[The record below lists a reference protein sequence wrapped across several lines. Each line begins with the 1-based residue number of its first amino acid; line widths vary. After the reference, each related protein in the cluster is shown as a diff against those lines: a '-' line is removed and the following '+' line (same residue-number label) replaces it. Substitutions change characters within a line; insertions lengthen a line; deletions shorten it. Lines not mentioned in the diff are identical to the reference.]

1 MKPSLRSILRLLAV
15 AGGLATLSL
24 GFQNCG
30 GKGFEVANLEEALQQ
45 QNIIPEPVLGTL
57 RFQRL
62 AADPAA
68 CDGNEIESLIEETAA
83 GVIQL
88 VRKDC
93 ADLEKPLKLD
103 IYKTS
108 KLAHNSS
115 FLFYEGQL
123 FRLDPTSVTLEEGQ
137 TLDPEL
143 EYYTDGICRTEVN
156 DNGTRRVTDVRV
168 YQDANGKAKSKVL
181 IGEYRGGNVL
191 GTYKSVEMEIERN
204 YDQDGVTLDAA
215 VGLPEGES
223 FSLTLETSAT
233 SIKGTI
239 GFTKGIFGES
249 APAVLID
256 GQTTLTPNM
265 SCYQ

>member
-1 MKPSLRSILRLLAV
+1 MKPSFRSILRLFVV
-15 AGGLATLSL
+15 AGGLATLGL

-30 GKGFEVANLEEALQQ
+30 GKGFQVENLEEAIQQ
-45 QNIIPEPVLGTL
+45 QNVVPEPLLGSL

-62 AADPAA
+62 AADPSA
-68 CDGNEIESLIEETAA
+68 CDGNAIDSLIEETAS

-93 ADLEKPLKLD
+93 VDLEKPLKLD

-115 FLFYEGQL
+115 FLFYEGKL
-123 FRLDPTSVTLEEGQ
+123 FRLDPASVTLDEGQ
-137 TLDPEL
+137 ALDPEL
-143 EYYTDGICRTEVN
+143 EFYTEGICRTEVN

-168 YQDANGKAKSKVL
+168 YQDANGKAKAKVL

-191 GTYKSVEMEIERN
+191 GTYKSAEMEIERN
-204 YDQDGVTLDAA
+204 FDENGTTLDVA
-215 VGLPEGES
+215 VGLAEGEN
-223 FSLTLETSAT
+223 FSLTLEANAT

-239 GFTKGIFGES
+239 SFTKGIFGDS
-249 APAVLID
+249 APAVLVE